1 MKREPRSPLL
11 SARVN
16 WIFVEIVVIF
26 AIILGCTVLVWWQ
39 ESGIAG
45 QTRYETFKIVVNIVA
60 SFSHLVIICVVCIFE
75 IGGEIMIRYMYMIQK
90 ATEQGIAQGKLE
102 GIAQGKTEG
111 KAEGIEQGKAEGIE
125 QGKDEIYRAWY
136 ADWER
141 RKQAAAEKGI
151 PFDDPPPPNPN
162 NHINQE

>member
-26 AIILGCTVLVWWQ
+26 TVIVIYTLIVWMD
-39 ESGIAG
+39 EIGKVG
-45 QTRYETFKIVVNIVA
+45 QTSLETFKAVVSVVA
-60 SFSHLVIICVVCIFE
+60 QFSHLAIIFAVCIFE
-75 IGGEIMIRYMYMIQK
+75 IGGEIMIRFTYKIQK
-90 ATEQGIAQGKLE
+90 AIEQGDQQGYERGIAQGKV
-102 GIAQGKTEG
+102 EG
-111 KAEGIEQGKAEGIE
+111 KVEGIE

-162 NHINQE
+162 NHINQG

>member
-1 MKREPRSPLL
+1 MK
-11 SARVN
+11 A
-16 WIFVEIVVIF
+16 
-26 AIILGCTVLVWWQ
+26 
-39 ESGIAG
+39 
-45 QTRYETFKIVVNIVA
+45 
-60 SFSHLVIICVVCIFE
+60 VCIFE

-90 ATEQGIAQGKLE
+90 ATEQGIEQGKLE
-102 GIAQGKTEG
+102 G
-111 KAEGIEQGKAEGIE
+111 KAEGKLKAKLKALNKV

-162 NHINQE
+162 NHINQG

>member
-1 MKREPRSPLL
+1 MKKEPRSPLL

-90 ATEQGIAQGKLE
+90 ATEQGIEQGKLE
-102 GIAQGKTEG
+102 G
-111 KAEGIEQGKAEGIE
+111 KAEGKAEGIE

-162 NHINQE
+162 NHINQG

>member
-1 MKREPRSPLL
+1 MKKEPRSPLL

-90 ATEQGIAQGKLE
+90 ATEQGIEQGKLE
-102 GIAQGKTEG
+102 
-111 KAEGIEQGKAEGIE
+111 GKAEGIE

-162 NHINQE
+162 NHINQG